1 VVTSKAKN
9 RVKTSLNEE
18 RNLQAAQGREILLRK
33 FKNWKLDFND
43 DAIRKLLKK
52 FEFKLAVDFYY
63 DVAIGKID
71 PLEIKSLF
79 TAKEEETAKRTVEEL
94 LPKTEVS
101 ELSYDGGEDFL
112 IIDNDL
118 KDITYNLSKCCN
130 PVFGDKIFGFVTI
143 KEGIK
148 IHRESCPN
156 APQMKE
162 RFPYRVIK
170 AVWRDTTSKSSF
182 LTTLH
187 ISGTDE
193 LGIVSE
199 ISHVI
204 AKDVG
209 TQMRAI
215 NIVSEKGNFE
225 GKLQI
230 LVHSLDHLEF
240 LMQKLK
246 KVKGVFSVTRGEI

>member
-1 VVTSKAKN
+1 
-9 RVKTSLNEE
+9 
-18 RNLQAAQGREILLRK
+18 
-33 FKNWKLDFND
+33 
-43 DAIRKLLKK
+43 
-52 FEFKLAVDFYY
+52 
-63 DVAIGKID
+63 
-71 PLEIKSLF
+71 
-79 TAKEEETAKRTVEEL
+79 VEEL

-170 AVWRDTTSKSSF
+170 ALWRDTTSKSSF

-199 ISHVI
+199 ISHII